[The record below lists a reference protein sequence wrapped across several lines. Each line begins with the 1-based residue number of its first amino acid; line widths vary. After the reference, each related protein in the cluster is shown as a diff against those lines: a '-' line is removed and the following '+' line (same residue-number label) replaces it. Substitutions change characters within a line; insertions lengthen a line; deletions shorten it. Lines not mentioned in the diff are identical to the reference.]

1 LERVLD
7 NYKFFNAQ
15 LSSVDNQGDLS
26 ILLGDPDKALNFYQE
41 KAAREGLKD
50 HDIIKLINLSY

>member
-15 LSSVDNQGDLS
+15 LSSVDNEGDLH

-41 KAAREGLKD
+41 KAAKKGLKD
-50 HDIIKLINLSY
+50 HDIIKLISLSY

>member
-1 LERVLD
+1 M
-7 NYKFFNAQ
+7 
-15 LSSVDNQGDLS
+15 SSVDNEGDLS

-41 KAAREGLKD
+41 KAAKKGLKD